1 MSRFLLLVISLCL
14 YTLIVSTA
22 QAETRFFPPGVW
34 GKTQG
39 SWTTEGRDAF
49 YEEWFGG
56 QLAAMKELPLPKV
69 QSKTNAL
76 VVLRL
81 LFLPTFDHGGMVRV
95 AFLSGGRV
103 KYEFKSLSGA
113 GGYDP
118 GQVNY
123 RKKGNLSPEAA
134 AELNALI
141 EKIAPFTGKT
151 STEQDSPEYIC
162 TDGTQI
168 VLEFASKGAYQV
180 ISRHECD
187 LKRTDDIRALTHLL
201 DNVAG
206 GRLITEYTFVDPV
219 E

>member
-1 MSRFLLLVISLCL
+1 MPRFLLLVHSLCL
-14 YTLIVSTA
+14 CGLITPAA
-22 QAETRFFPPGVW
+22 QAESHFFPPGVW
-34 GKTQG
+34 GKPQG
-39 SWTTEGRDAF
+39 SWTTEGQDAF
-49 YEEWFGG
+49 YEKWFGG

-69 QSKTNAL
+69 QSKTDAL

-95 AFLSGGRV
+95 AFLSRGRV

-123 RKKGNLSPEAA
+123 RNKGNLSPEVT
-134 AELNALI
+134 AELSALI

-151 STEQDSPEYIC
+151 STKQDNPEYFC

-180 ISRHECD
+180 VSRHECD
-187 LKRTDDIRALTHLL
+187 LKQTDDIRALTHLL
-201 DNVAG
+201 DKVAG
-206 GRLITEYTFVDPV
+206 NRLIAEYTFVDPV